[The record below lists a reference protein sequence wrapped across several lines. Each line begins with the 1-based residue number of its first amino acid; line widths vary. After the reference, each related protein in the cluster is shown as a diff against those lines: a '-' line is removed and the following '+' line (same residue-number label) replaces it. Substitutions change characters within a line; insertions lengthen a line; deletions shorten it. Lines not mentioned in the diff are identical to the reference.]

1 MRTFD
6 LDLYARY
13 FGGEY
18 VLGRKDL
25 HTDACYLVYGLL
37 KAGETDRIVKPGFGY
52 EEILCAA
59 EGALVVHS
67 EEGEIIL
74 PEHHALHLRETDS
87 VRLSNPSDKRAI
99 YIIAGGRATSGADET
114 ARH

>member
-25 HTDACYLVYGLL
+25 HSEACYLVYGLL
-37 KAGETDRIVKPGFGY
+37 KGGETDRIVKPGLGY
-52 EEILCAA
+52 EEILFAA
-59 EGALVVHS
+59 VGALVVHS
-67 EEGEIIL
+67 EEGEL
-74 PEHHALHLRETDS
+74 VLGEHHALHLRETDS
-87 VRLSNPSDKRAI
+87 VRVSNPSDNSAI
-99 YIIAGGRATSGADET
+99 YIIAGGKTTPRAEETSGE
-114 ARH
+114 